1 MRYDIPAM
9 SICFFNSLPNSEYSN
24 LLIVAAVS
32 NKYSSGK
39 TISPIKN
46 SYLASFPN
54 CIAYILTVS
63 LSKSI
68 EL

>member
-1 MRYDIPAM
+1 M
-9 SICFFNSLPNSEYSN
+9 SVCFYNSLPNSEYPN

-32 NKYSSGK
+32 KKYFSGK
-39 TISPIKN
+39 TYSSVKN

-54 CIAYILTVS
+54 CIADILTVS